1 MVTER
6 EIGVSKTVHVNEEIA
21 GNRVISEGEKITTNK
36 SVYEN
41 ENVSFKERL
50 AYGLGDGATAF
61 AAVSVASFSMF
72 YFTDYIGVNAT
83 LLGLILFVSRFFD
96 AATNVVMGHLVDK
109 TKSKYGKARP
119 WILWTIIPFALT
131 LVLTFTIPTNFSE
144 IGTIVYIAIIINIY
158 FIMYTASNIP
168 LGTLGS
174 LISRDQNI
182 RGDLNVLR
190 MISYFSA
197 SIILG
202 AITIPLVKMFGDK
215 TISWTYVMIIYAVI
229 MSLLFLFTFRNT
241 KERVQAVKVDEN
253 EESLSFLQSLKLVVT
268 NKYWVILFFVILFS
282 WSLLFMLNGINIYY
296 AEHILNQASYVGAL
310 NAYFTGGLLVGF
322 LAISFLMRRFGRKRM
337 IIIGLTILIISSL
350 LMLLD
355 STSLTLIGFSSVVRG
370 LGFAPIMGT
379 AYAMLADVIDYGEW
393 KNGVRNEGLT
403 FAGGTFATTVGTGAA
418 SGGVGLLLGANGY
431 ISKAGATQP
440 AAVHEAISSLFITV
454 PAVIGV
460 ILIVLFYFY
469 DLDNIYEN
477 IVNDI
482 KNRA

>member
-1 MVTER
+1 MIPEK
-6 EIGVSKTVHVNEEIA
+6 EIIVSKPLYANEEITA
-21 GNRVISEGEKITTNK
+21 NR
-36 SVYEN
+36 SVYED
-41 ENVSFKERL
+41 EKVSFKERF

-83 LLGLILFVSRFFD
+83 LLGLILFISRFFD

-109 TKSKYGKARP
+109 TKSKHGKARP

-131 LVLTFTIPTNFSE
+131 LVLTFTVPTNFGE
-144 IGTIVYIAIIINIY
+144 IGTIVYIAVIVNIY
-158 FIMYTASNIP
+158 YLMYTASNIP

-190 MISYFSA
+190 MISYFTA

-215 TISWTYVMIIYAVI
+215 TISWTYVMIIYAII

-241 KERVQAVKVDEN
+241 KERVQAVEVNKNDEN
-253 EESLSFLQSLKLVVT
+253 LSFGQSLKLVVT
-268 NKYWVILFFVILFS
+268 NKYWVILFFVILFA
-282 WSLLFMLNGINIYY
+282 WSLLFMLNSVNIYY
-296 AEHILNQASYVGAL
+296 AEHILNRASYVGAL

-322 LAISFLMRRFGRKRM
+322 LAISFLMRRFGRRRT
-337 IIIGLTILIISSL
+337 IVIGLIILIISSL

-355 STSLTLIGFSSVVRG
+355 STNLTLIGFSSAVRG

-418 SGGVGLLLGANGY
+418 SGGLGLLLGANGY
-431 ISKAGATQP
+431 ISSAGATQP
-440 AAVHEAISSLFITV
+440 AAVHEVITSLFIIA
-454 PAVIGV
+454 PAIIGV
-460 ILIVLFYFY
+460 LLIILFYFY
-469 DLDNIYEN
+469 DLDTFY
-477 IVNDI
+477 
-482 KNRA
+482 KKL